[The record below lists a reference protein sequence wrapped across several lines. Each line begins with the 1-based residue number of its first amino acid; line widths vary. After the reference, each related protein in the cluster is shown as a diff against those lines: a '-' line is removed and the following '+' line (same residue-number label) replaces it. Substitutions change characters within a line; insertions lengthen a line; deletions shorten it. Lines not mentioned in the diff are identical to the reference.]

1 MSVLLLSCFFFFLL
15 LGNAEQYEDV
25 ITNHL
30 GTKSPY
36 RYVANMNCTKDN
48 KLQGCVKKIWM
59 LTRHGTR
66 NPNVLQIQKMQ
77 GYLPILK
84 DIILERNSNISS
96 SNLVE
101 SDIELFQ
108 NWYPS
113 VNEKDSKKLT
123 IEGEHEM
130 LELAERMQAR
140 FPDLLP
146 PVYSNTSYKVMEYN
160 EDLKYYWVDG
170 YGKEITYKQA
180 CSTFNNMLDF
190 MTGEDA
196 YPQAV
201 LYFTHSGTLLKML
214 SHLNLYKDDK
224 SLWAA
229 DYDNNHNRKWRVSK
243 IDTFGS
249 NLAFILYKCN
259 GENKLLVL
267 HNEVPVKLPSCPDSE
282 LCDLEKIKDYYSSS
296 KLLKSDIELFE
307 NWRPTVNENDA
318 KKLTSVG
325 ARDMVKLAKRMQAK
339 FPDVLPPVY
348 SNTSYTFKFTKA
360 QQTRR
365 SAQFFAV
372 GLFQNSQIVKDIHFP
387 EAIKRDPI
395 LSVIEYAEDLKYYWK
410 DGYGYEITY
419 KQACKTFNDMFAFI
433 NG

>member
-146 PVYSNTSYKVMEYN
+146 PVYSNTSYKVMEYS

-296 KLLKSDIELFE
+296 ITECLFDSIYDVYLMYTTCAFETALSKKRKSPWCVAFDLD
-307 NWRPTVNENDA
+307 T
-318 KKLTSVG
+318 
-325 ARDMVKLAKRMQAK
+325 
-339 FPDVLPPVY
+339 
-348 SNTSYTFKFTKA
+348 
-360 QQTRR
+360 
-365 SAQFFAV
+365 
-372 GLFQNSQIVKDIHFP
+372 
-387 EAIKRDPI
+387 IK
-395 LSVIEYAEDLKYYWK
+395 VIEYAEDLKYYWK